1 MKYKWPKLVARIFT
15 ENPEL
20 RMVPEFNALSA
31 RKMCFVI
38 LVCDTESPL
47 RYLKY
52 TKDGS
57 NEKMRE
63 QAAKSLGYMT
73 SKLGSLSVDGKK
85 LVFDEIPEVRMA
97 EKVYTEMMGGD
108 ILETFLELKEGIMA
122 FMKNI
127 PSAED
132 EKAKWSTQVRAY
144 VKENTLMS
152 LQQQIDTLMKE
163 ANDNSKTKLDKQEE
177 EPDAERTTNQ
187 NSSKVMFFDIDNM
200 GG

>member
-1 MKYKWPKLVARIFT
+1 MKYKWPKLVAKIFT

-20 RMVPEFNALSA
+20 RMVPEFNVLSA
-31 RKMCFVI
+31 RKMGFVI

-97 EKVYTEMMGGD
+97 EIVYTEMMGGD
-108 ILETFLELKEGIMA
+108 ILETFLELKEGIMS

-152 LQQQIDTLMKE
+152 LQQQIDILVKE

-187 NSSKVMFFDIDNM
+187 NSSKVPFFDIDNM
-200 GG
+200 G